1 MSPSPRRSSLVSVVA
16 LGCVAAMTL
25 ASCSSDKHSATT
37 SSAVPSTDAKHQP
50 RVSLALQLGSL
61 DVQAVDTAKPF
72 DRTAAKTILKLTN
85 AYIDN
90 AITRPLFTGSDSAG
104 LAKYFLP
111 SLVSRVGAKGRDRT
125 ALTDEHAP
133 VITSVTRT
141 VKQRLDLTSL
151 QLHGRLL
158 MVGGLF
164 GVSVQGTTAQGPLVV
179 SRIGHLVYER
189 DSKNNWRISGYT
201 LIVRRATDTASTTQ
215 KATTT
220 TAAR

>member
-16 LGCVAAMTL
+16 LGCVAVL
-25 ASCSSDKHSATT
+25 LFASCRGSDKHSSATT
-37 SSAVPSTDAKHQP
+37 AVPSTDAKHEP

-72 DRTAAKTILKLTN
+72 DRAAAKTILKLTN
-85 AYIDN
+85 AYIDS
-90 AITRPLFTGSDSAG
+90 AITRPLFTGSDSTG

-111 SLVSRVGAKGRDRT
+111 TLVARVGLKGRDRA
-125 ALTDEHAP
+125 ALTDEHVP
-133 VITSVTRT
+133 VIESVTRT
-141 VKQRLDLTSL
+141 VKERLDLTSL

-158 MVGGLF
+158 MVGGTF
-164 GVSVQGTTAQGPLVV
+164 GVSVQGTTEQGPLVV

-201 LIVRRATDTASTTQ
+201 LVVRRSTDKSSTTQ

-220 TAAR
+220 TAAK